1 MKTLDKILLAII
13 AGLVLVLITGTIVGL
28 SRKKQQTPQKLISE
42 GKAVSLMAP
51 ADTTDVTYYEGGS
64 EYNVAEIDD
73 HMNSDVFGISSDISD
88 KKYSYI
94 RIMLLCD

>member
-1 MKTLDKILLAII
+1 MKLKD
-13 AGLVLVLITGTIVGL
+13 LIPGTI
-28 SRKKQQTPQKLISE
+28 
-42 GKAVSLMAP
+42 GKFENIQLVSAK
-51 ADTTDVTYYEGGS
+51 TGRCITDVTYYEGGS

-88 KKYSYI
+88 KQDSYI